1 MNVLNWLQSHIMDGN
16 SEEEVIVCGICE
28 EI

>member
-16 SEEEVIVCGICE
+16 SEDKVIVCGICE